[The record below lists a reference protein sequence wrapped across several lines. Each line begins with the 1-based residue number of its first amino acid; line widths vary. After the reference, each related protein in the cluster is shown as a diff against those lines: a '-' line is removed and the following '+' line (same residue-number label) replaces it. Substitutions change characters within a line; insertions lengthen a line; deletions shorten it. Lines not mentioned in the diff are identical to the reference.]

1 MPQYSSSR
9 DLQDGL
15 DVRPQFTR
23 DGAVVDIPRRRMA
36 EQSVDP
42 ETAYHVIRDELML
55 DGHARLNV
63 ATFGTTWME
72 PQAEALMAEAADKNL
87 VDRDEYPQTAQLED
101 RCLDIIADFWNAPEP
116 DDPVGCSTIGSSEG
130 CMLAGMALKRRWAA
144 RRREQG
150 LPTDRPNLV
159 VGANVQVCWH
169 KFCRYWEVEPNEV
182 TIRPGE
188 TTMHPDD
195 VAAACDE
202 NTIGVVGILGST
214 FDGAYEDIAG
224 MAKALDGLQRDTGLD
239 VPIHVDAASGGL
251 FTPFVDPE
259 LVWDFRIDRVQS
271 INASGHKYGL
281 VYPGVGWVL
290 WRNHEARPE
299 DLVFRVDYLGG
310 DHPTMSLNFTKPG
323 SGVVAQ
329 YYQFVRL
336 GYEGFKRVHQHSR
349 DIAMMMAGAIGSMDE
364 FELIADGSDLPVVT
378 FCFKG
383 ANTKTGTPRKGSYAA
398 KVGYTLNDV
407 ADEMKKGGWS
417 VPAYHFCADRE
428 ELEIIRIVVR
438 NAFSRDLAEM
448 FLQDLGRAVGRCD
461 GTGEDPG
468 RPFRH

>member
-1 MPQYSSSR
+1 MPRYTSSR
-9 DLQDGL
+9 DLQEGL
-15 DVRPQFTR
+15 DVRPQFSR
-23 DGAVVDIPRRRMA
+23 DGAVVDIPRRRMS

-42 ETAYHVIRDELML
+42 DTAYHVIKDELML

-72 PQAEALMAEAADKNL
+72 PQAEMLMAESADKNL

-116 DDPVGCSTIGSSEG
+116 DNPIGCSTIGSSEA
-130 CMLAGMALKRRWAA
+130 CMLAGMALKWRWRDRQLAKGRSAA
-144 RRREQG
+144 NPK
-150 LPTDRPNLV
+150 LI

-169 KFCRYWEVEPNEV
+169 KFCRYWEVEPVEV
-182 TIRPGE
+182 PIRKGE
-188 TTMHPDD
+188 TTLHPDD

-202 NTIGVVGILGST
+202 DVIGVVGILGST

-224 MAKALDGLQRDTGLD
+224 MARALDRLQVETGLD

-251 FTPFVDPE
+251 FAPFVDPE
-259 LVWDFRIDRVQS
+259 LVWDFRLERVQS

-290 WRNHEARPE
+290 WRSEEARPE
-299 DLVFRVDYLGG
+299 GLVFRVDYLGG

-336 GYEGFKRVHQHSR
+336 GYEGFRRVHEHSR
-349 DIAMMMAGAIGSMDE
+349 DIAQTMATAIGAMEE
-364 FELIADGSDLPVVT
+364 FEIIADGSDLPVVA

-383 ANTKTGTPRKGSYAA
+383 ANTKSGRPRKGSYAE
-398 KVGYTLNDV
+398 KVDYTLSDV
-407 ADEMKKGGWS
+407 ADWMKQGGWS

-428 ELEIIRIVVR
+428 DLEIIRVVVR

-448 FLQDLGRAVGRCD
+448 FLRELGRAVGRCD

>member
-1 MPQYSSSR
+1 MPKYSSTRS
-9 DLQDGL
+9 LQDGV
-15 DVRPQFTR
+15 DVRPQFSR

-36 EQSVDP
+36 EHSVDP
-42 ETAYHVIRDELML
+42 DTAYHVIKDELML

-72 PQAEALMAEAADKNL
+72 PQAEKLMAEAADKNL

-116 DDPVGCSTIGSSEG
+116 DNPIGCSTIGSSEG
-130 CMLAGMALKRRWAA
+130 CMLAGLALKWRW
-144 RRREQG
+144 RERQAEAG
-150 LPTDRPNLV
+150 RPTDRPNLI

-169 KFCRYWEVEPNEV
+169 KFCRYWDVEPYEV
-182 TIRPGE
+182 PIRPGE
-188 TTMHPDD
+188 TTLHPED

-224 MAKALDGLQRDTGLD
+224 MAKALDKLEIETGTY

-251 FTPFVDPE
+251 FAPFVDPE
-259 LVWDFRIDRVQS
+259 LVWDFRLERVQS

-290 WRNHEARPE
+290 WRNEEARPE
-299 DLVFRVDYLGG
+299 GLEFRVDYLGG

-336 GYEGFKRVHQHSR
+336 GYEGFKRVHEHSR
-349 DIAMMMAGAIGSMDE
+349 DIAKMMAGAIGAMEE
-364 FELIADGSDLPVVT
+364 FEVIADGSDLPVVA
-378 FCFKG
+378 FCFNG
-383 ANTKTGTPRKGSYAA
+383 ANTKSGKPRKDSYAA
-398 KVGYTLNDV
+398 SVQYTLNDV
-407 ADEMKKGGWS
+407 ADWMKQGGWA

-428 ELEIIRIVVR
+428 NLEIIRIVVR

-448 FLQDLGRAVGRCD
+448 FLLELGRAVGRCD

-468 RPFRH
+468 RAFRH

>member
-1 MPQYSSSR
+1 MPKYTPSR
-9 DLQDGL
+9 DLEDGL
-15 DVRPQFTR
+15 DIRPQFSR
-23 DGAVVDIPRRRMA
+23 DGAVVDIPRRRMS
-36 EQSVDP
+36 EHSVDP
-42 ETAYHVIRDELML
+42 ETAFNVISDELML

-72 PQAEALMAEAADKNL
+72 PQAERLMAVAADKNL

-116 DDPVGCSTIGSSEG
+116 DNPIGCSTIGSSEA
-130 CMLAGMALKRRWAA
+130 CMLAGLALKWRWKERQQDAG
-144 RRREQG
+144 R
-150 LPTDRPNLV
+150 PTDRPNLV

-169 KFCRYWEVEPNEV
+169 KFCCYWEVEPKEV
-182 TIRPGE
+182 SIRPGE

-224 MAKALDGLQRDTGLD
+224 MSKALDKLDLEQGID

-251 FTPFVDPE
+251 FAPFVDPH
-259 LVWDFRIDRVQS
+259 LVWDFRIERVQS

-290 WRNHEARPE
+290 WRNEEARPE
-299 DLVFRVDYLGG
+299 ELVFRVDYLGG

-336 GYEGFKRVHQHSR
+336 GSEGFCRVHQHSR
-349 DIAMMMAGAIGSMDE
+349 DIAQMMAKAIDSMAE
-364 FELIADGSDLPVVT
+364 FEVIADGTDLPVVA

-383 ANTKTGTPRKGSYAA
+383 ANTKAGTPRKGSYAE
-398 KVGYTLNDV
+398 KVDYTLSDI
-407 ADEMKKGGWS
+407 ADWMKQGGWA

-428 ELEIIRIVVR
+428 NLEIIRIVVR
-438 NAFSRDLAEM
+438 NAFSRDLAQM
-448 FLQDLGRAVGRCD
+448 FLKELGRSVGRCD

>member
-1 MPQYSSSR
+1 MP
-9 DLQDGL
+9 
-15 DVRPQFTR
+15 
-23 DGAVVDIPRRRMA
+23 
-36 EQSVDP
+36 
-42 ETAYHVIRDELML
+42 IR
-55 DGHARLNV
+55 
-63 ATFGTTWME
+63 
-72 PQAEALMAEAADKNL
+72 K
-87 VDRDEYPQTAQLED
+87 
-101 RCLDIIADFWNAPEP
+101 
-116 DDPVGCSTIGSSEG
+116 
-130 CMLAGMALKRRWAA
+130 
-144 RRREQG
+144 
-150 LPTDRPNLV
+150 
-159 VGANVQVCWH
+159 
-169 KFCRYWEVEPNEV
+169 
-182 TIRPGE
+182 GE

-224 MAKALDGLQRDTGLD
+224 MAKALDKLEMETGLY

-251 FTPFVDPE
+251 FAPFVDPE
-259 LVWDFRIDRVQS
+259 LVWDFRIERVQS

-290 WRNHEARPE
+290 WRSEEARPE

-349 DIAMMMAGAIGSMDE
+349 DIAKMMARAIDSMDE
-364 FELIADGSDLPVVT
+364 FELVDDASDLPVVA

-383 ANTKTGTPRKGSYAA
+383 ANTKSGKPRKGSYAE
-398 KVGYTLNDV
+398 KVSYTLSDV
-407 ADEMKKGGWS
+407 ADWMKQGGWA
-417 VPAYHFCADRE
+417 VPAYPFCADRE
-428 ELEIIRIVVR
+428 EMEIIRIVVR

-448 FLQDLGRAVGRCD
+448 FLTELGSAGATAPARTPGGPSGTDPGAGRSRPARQTAQLVARSAVTSCSFDMLLRPRISAALARSSSCTRASLVQVPHGSASSVGLRGGGGGVTAVAGPPAPLPRVGVGRSRGAPVEGC
-461 GTGEDPG
+461 G
-468 RPFRH
+468 

>member
-1 MPQYSSSR
+1 MPTYTSAK
-9 DLQDGL
+9 DLEGGI
-15 DVRPQFTR
+15 DVRPQFSS
-23 DGAVVDIPRRRMA
+23 DGAVVDIPRRRMS
-36 EQSVDP
+36 ESSVDP
-42 ETAYHVIRDELML
+42 DTAYAVINDELML

-72 PQAEALMAEAADKNL
+72 PQAEQLMADAADKNL
-87 VDRDEYPQTAQLED
+87 VDRDEYPRTAELED

-116 DDPVGCSTIGSSEG
+116 DNPIGCSTIGSSEG
-130 CMLAGMALKRRWAA
+130 CMLAGMALKRRWAE
-144 RRREQG
+144 RRREAG
-150 LPTDRPNLV
+150 KSTDRPNLI

-169 KFCRYWEVEPNEV
+169 KFCRYWEVEPKEV
-182 TIRPGE
+182 TIRKGE

-202 NTIGVVGILGST
+202 NTIGVVAILGST

-224 MAKALDGLQRDTGLD
+224 MSQALDKLETETGLY

-251 FTPFVDPE
+251 FAPFVDPE
-259 LVWDFRIDRVQS
+259 LVWDFRIERVQS

-290 WRNHEARPE
+290 WRNEEARPE
-299 DLVFRVDYLGG
+299 ELVFRVDYLGG

-323 SGVVAQ
+323 SAVVAQ

-336 GYEGFKRVHQHSR
+336 GYDGFKRVHTHSR
-349 DIAMMMAGAIGSMDE
+349 EIAQTMAEAIGDMDE

-378 FCFKG
+378 FCFNG
-383 ANTKTGTPRKGSYAA
+383 ANTKSGKPRKGSYAE
-398 KVGYTLNDV
+398 KVGFKLQDI
-407 ADEMKKGGWS
+407 ADSMKQGGWA

-428 ELEIIRIVVR
+428 ELEIIRIVIR
-438 NAFSRDLAEM
+438 NAFSRDLAQM
-448 FLQDLGRAVGRCD
+448 FLMELGRAVGRCD

>member
-1 MPQYSSSR
+1 M
-9 DLQDGL
+9 
-15 DVRPQFTR
+15 
-23 DGAVVDIPRRRMA
+23 VDIPRRRMA
-36 EQSVDP
+36 EESVDP
-42 ETAYHVIRDELML
+42 ETAYNVIKDELML

-72 PQAEALMAEAADKNL
+72 PQAEKLMAEAADKNL

-116 DDPVGCSTIGSSEG
+116 DNPIGCSTIGSSEA
-130 CMLAGMALKRRWAA
+130 CMLAGLALKWRWRD
-144 RRREQG
+144 RRRRPAS
-150 LPTDRPNLV
+150 PTDRPNLI

-169 KFCRYWEVEPNEV
+169 KFCRYWDVEPKEV
-182 TIRPGE
+182 PIRKGE
-188 TTMHPDD
+188 TTMHPED

-224 MAKALDGLQRDTGLD
+224 MAKALDKLEMEKGIY

-251 FTPFVDPE
+251 FAPFVDPE
-259 LVWDFRIDRVQS
+259 LVWDFRIERVQS

-281 VYPGVGWVL
+281 VYPGVGWIL
-290 WRNHEARPE
+290 WRNEEARPE

-336 GYEGFKRVHQHSR
+336 GYDGFKRVHQHSR
-349 DIAMMMAGAIGSMDE
+349 DIAQMMAQAIGNMDE
-364 FELIADGSDLPVVT
+364 FEIVADASDLPGDRVLLQRRQHQVR
-378 FCFKG
+378 G
-383 ANTKTGTPRKGSYAA
+383 APQG
-398 KVGYTLNDV
+398 
-407 ADEMKKGGWS
+407 
-417 VPAYHFCADRE
+417 
-428 ELEIIRIVVR
+428 VVR
-438 NAFSRDLAEM
+438 REGRSTPSTTSR
-448 FLQDLGRAVGRCD
+448 
-461 GTGEDPG
+461 TG
-468 RPFRH
+468 